1 MLKKL
6 QSIIIK
12 NYILRSIYKIIKQE
26 RKWHNSNKI
35 IIQVKPKN
43 NKLYFNVFKWKQNK
57 KNYLILK
64 ILKNQVVL
72 YWVDL

>member
-35 IIQVKPKN
+35 IIQVKLKN

-64 ILKNQVVL
+64 ILKNWVVL